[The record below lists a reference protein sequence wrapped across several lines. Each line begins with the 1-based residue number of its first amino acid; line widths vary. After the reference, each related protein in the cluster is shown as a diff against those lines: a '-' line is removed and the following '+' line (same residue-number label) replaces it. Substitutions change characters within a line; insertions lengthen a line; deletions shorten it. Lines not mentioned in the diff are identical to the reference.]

1 MLRINLVGRAR
12 RARRTIPCNPPY
24 LIRLVRPHDPRRK
37 KIVAYKPL
45 QKRKMAR
52 VTSRR
57 RLQQFVKRTRPQH
70 LRAQLLARLGE
81 TWNIRQ
87 VFTACAYRIKF
98 FATLLGFALR
108 DLGFRTRVKR
118 RVRAHIDF
126 HRGPGTRLCKQLG
139 QIPRVCAIQ
148 RICDSARRKIRRLAG
163 GHQIVRLFAKRRCAM
178 FARGLRRLF
187 RLLCRAP
194 IFGKDTFGV

>member
-1 MLRINLVGRAR
+1 MPREQAHRLDIGFLKRHERSQPRRKVIDGHIVRLSSHRHGRAHTLLLSACCCR
-12 RARRTIPCNPPY
+12 PHNPPH

-81 TWNIRQ
+81 TGNIRQ

-108 DLGFRTRVKR
+108 DFGFRTRVKR
-118 RVRAHIDF
+118 RVRARIDF
-126 HRGPGTRLCKQLG
+126 RRGPGTRLCKQLS
-139 QIPRVCAIQ
+139 QIPRVRAIQ
-148 RICDSARRKIRRLAG
+148 RICDSAR
-163 GHQIVRLFAKRRCAM
+163 
-178 FARGLRRLF
+178 
-187 RLLCRAP
+187 
-194 IFGKDTFGV
+194 